1 MYCTVY
7 IALQSE
13 FYNIM
18 GFLTW
23 LGFGSGRKLTDK
35 VVLVTGASSGIGK
48 ELAVVLHREGARVV
62 IAARRG
68 EVLDQLKEELIVA
81 GGENRAKVVTLDLS
95 SLDSLEGKA
104 EEIIQVV
111 KVLFGS
117 HTCFFLQMYGQLDV
131 LINCGGVSVRGGAV
145 ETLLEVHKR
154 VMDTNYFGTK
164 SQSW

>member
-1 MYCTVY
+1 
-7 IALQSE
+7 
-13 FYNIM
+13 
-18 GFLTW
+18 
-23 LGFGSGRKLTDK
+23 
-35 VVLVTGASSGIGK
+35 VTGASSGIGK
-48 ELAVVLHREGARVV
+48 ELAVVLHREGARLSGNRLLNHSFELKDQHRVV

>member
-1 MYCTVY
+1 M
-7 IALQSE
+7 AES
-13 FYNIM
+13 
-18 GFLTW
+18 W
-23 LGFGSGRKLTDK
+23 LIRCQQWDWEGVGCGAPQGGGQ
-35 VVLVTGASSGIGK
+35 VVWKTFN
-48 ELAVVLHREGARVV
+48 ELKNQHRVV

-81 GGENRAKVVTLDLS
+81 GGENRAKVVILDLS

-154 VMDTNYFGTK
+154 VMDTNYFGTE
-164 SQSW
+164 SQSY